1 MSEKKTMHLVTAKG
15 VAWVKGQPS
24 FAGKWGVGEHLA
36 LHRRITLDVLP
47 DATKLVGQPRKGK
60 DGKPLVNLVNGEQKP
75 VLYTLEV
82 ALNEK
87 LREVHAADPELGY
100 ASNFDKLLKKCGEI
114 AESSE
119 YE

>member
-1 MSEKKTMHLVTAKG
+1 MAEKKSMHLVTAKA
-15 VAWVKGQPS
+15 VAWVKMQAS

-36 LHRRITLDVLP
+36 LHRRLTLEVLP
-47 DATKLVGQPRKGK
+47 DATKMVGTPRVKAGK
-60 DGKPLVNLVNGEQKP
+60 PMLGPDGKTP
-75 VLYTLEV
+75 VAYTLESAV
-82 ALNEK
+82 NEK

-114 AESSE
+114 MESTD